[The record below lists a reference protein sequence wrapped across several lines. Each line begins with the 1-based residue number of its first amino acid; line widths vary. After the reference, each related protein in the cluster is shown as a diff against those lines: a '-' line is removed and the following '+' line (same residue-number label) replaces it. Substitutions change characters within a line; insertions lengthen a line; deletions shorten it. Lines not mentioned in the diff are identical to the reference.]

1 MDRFHGMGM
10 VLALLCASASA
21 ADAPAK
27 GGKVDLEKRCL
38 AGRNPAGT
46 HWNRKQ
52 VAARCAL
59 DRAPLHSMEDMA
71 RLVQSEQGRATLEKD
86 FAALLKA
93 DHDDPRQ
100 RDQLFAQF
108 DAFNA
113 GSQARE
119 VAFQWTDKAPDSPYA
134 HTAAGLQFINA
145 AWRVRTT
152 AAWGDVDPRRQGMME
167 IFAEKARDELERAL
181 SINPEI
187 SPACKG
193 LIQVGQM
200 TGDDA
205 LTRKELARC
214 IAIDP
219 ASYRVMLAW
228 AGTVLPQWGGG
239 PEEWEALAQAA
250 AAHEKEN
257 PLLGVLRN
265 MPAFNR
271 ARTSGDIA
279 ELRSAVDLAP
289 DVDLMQLYADRLDDP
304 KAALAWL
311 SQAIRFAPREPR
323 YRYDR
328 AIALGNAGDFAGA
341 MADIDFALAQ
351 DASDPQAWYQR
362 GDLQQMQSKWKD
374 ARESYRTSL
383 RFDPLSPWASLGECQ
398 AYARAEDD
406 AAATAKCT
414 EQLAL
419 GYPTWVEA
427 LYLRAW
433 WLARKDDPAAVD
445 ARERFMQM
453 ADLQDPV
460 HRRYFDSLAEQGKQ
474 PLVVPTL
481 CERCKRGAH

>member
-1 MDRFHGMGM
+1 
-10 VLALLCASASA
+10 
-21 ADAPAK
+21 
-27 GGKVDLEKRCL
+27 
-38 AGRNPAGT
+38 
-46 HWNRKQ
+46 
-52 VAARCAL
+52 
-59 DRAPLHSMEDMA
+59 
-71 RLVQSEQGRATLEKD
+71 
-86 FAALLKA
+86 
-93 DHDDPRQ
+93 
-100 RDQLFAQF
+100 
-108 DAFNA
+108 
-113 GSQARE
+113 
-119 VAFQWTDKAPDSPYA
+119 
-134 HTAAGLQFINA
+134 
-145 AWRVRTT
+145 
-152 AAWGDVDPRRQGMME
+152 
-167 IFAEKARDELERAL
+167 
-181 SINPEI
+181 
-187 SPACKG
+187 
-193 LIQVGQM
+193 
-200 TGDDA
+200 
-205 LTRKELARC
+205 
-214 IAIDP
+214 
-219 ASYRVMLAW
+219 
-228 AGTVLPQWGGG
+228 
-239 PEEWEALAQAA
+239 LAQAA